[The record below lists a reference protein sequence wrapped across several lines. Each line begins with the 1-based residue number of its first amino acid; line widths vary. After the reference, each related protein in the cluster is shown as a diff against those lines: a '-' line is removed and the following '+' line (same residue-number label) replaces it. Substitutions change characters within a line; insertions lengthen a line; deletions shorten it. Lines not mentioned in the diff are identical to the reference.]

1 MTIGLLFSVVVF
13 LIIGVTLGIL
23 TNAEERLKKS
33 REKAIAE
40 ELEIEVKDFGVLT
53 FVKRDKFLGEIDGF
67 NEGRIRSLSS
77 YYSGQNSVWLIQ
89 TKDYPYQVFFKGN
102 TDHVIYARKIERIET
117 ID

>member
-1 MTIGLLFSVVVF
+1 MTFNIIFVVVF
-13 LIIGVTLGIL
+13 LIVGVTIAIL
-23 TNAEERLKKS
+23 TNSEERLKKA

-67 NEGRIRSLSS
+67 NEGRVRSLSS

-89 TKDYPYQVFFKGN
+89 TKDYPYQIFFKGN
-102 TDHVIYARKIERIET
+102 TDHVIYVKKLEGV
-117 ID
+117 